1 MREKKDPC
9 ALVLGITME
18 SSMGFPQKLKL
29 EIELPYNPES
39 LLLYFSQKKSTKTT
53 QNTNS
58 KRHMGPYV
66 HCSVIYSIQDME
78 AT

>member
-1 MREKKDPC
+1 MGKIGPLCTGAGNHYGEQYGVSSKAEIGNRTTIQPRKFTSVFFPKKKP
-9 ALVLGITME
+9 
-18 SSMGFPQKLKL
+18 
-29 EIELPYNPES
+29 
-39 LLLYFSQKKSTKTT
+39 TKAT